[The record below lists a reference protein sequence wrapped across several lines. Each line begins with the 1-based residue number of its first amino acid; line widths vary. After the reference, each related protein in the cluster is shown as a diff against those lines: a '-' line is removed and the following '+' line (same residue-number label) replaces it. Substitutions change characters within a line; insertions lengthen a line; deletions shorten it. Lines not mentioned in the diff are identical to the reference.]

1 MISCRANLKRQLLQ
15 INLRTCNRDIKLQCC
30 KTYVKPITE
39 YASPAWGTN
48 NKNVIQ
54 KVENVQRKAARFVLN
69 GYDKDSRV
77 SKMIK
82 KLNVYSF
89 ELRRVVKIL
98 KVMHSTISQ
107 KTFLLNAIK
116 PT

>member
-1 MISCRANLKRQLLQ
+1 MISCRANLKRQLVQ
-15 INLRTCNRDIKLQCC
+15 INLRTCNRDINLQCY

-39 YASPAWGTN
+39 YVSPAWGTN

-54 KVENVQRKAARFVLN
+54 KIENVQRKAARFILID
-69 GYDKDSRV
+69 YDKDSRV

-82 KLNVYSF
+82 KLNVDSF

-98 KVMHSTISQ
+98 KVMHSTISER
-107 KTFLLNAIK
+107 TF
-116 PT
+116 